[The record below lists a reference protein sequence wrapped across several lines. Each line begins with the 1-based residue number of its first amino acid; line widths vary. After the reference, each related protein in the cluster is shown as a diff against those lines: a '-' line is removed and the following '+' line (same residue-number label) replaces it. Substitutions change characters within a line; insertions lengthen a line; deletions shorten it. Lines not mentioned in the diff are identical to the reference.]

1 MTLMK
6 SKKIRILLVLLF
18 LTFIVFPTIA
28 IIHLYSQQKS
38 LTQKAIGIM
47 NEQFEGE
54 LIINDSKIAPFA
66 NFPYVSIDLKGIVF
80 FESKTADSKV
90 IYAAEDLYI
99 GFSIWDIIR
108 GKYKI
113 KSLKLQ
119 NGHLDLIKDVEGNIN
134 LLMAKGIDN
143 ENTESE
149 DEEGMDIDLSSI
161 QLKNFKVKFDDLSNR
176 TTIYANLEKTDA
188 QIKLQDGHIYIDL
201 ISNLI
206 LDYILEGKPTFFSQ
220 KHLKLDLEF
229 DYDQIANELF
239 LAPSKL
245 SLEDALLGLEGK
257 ADIGNE
263 VYLDIR
269 LAGEKP
275 DFSLLAA
282 FLPNDTA
289 KLLKKYQNEG
299 EVFFQGSIEGL
310 AGNGNVPEI
319 AIEFGCDNA
328 YFLNTDINKKVDDL
342 RFSGFFTNGKE
353 RSLKTS
359 EFQLLN
365 FYAKPDQG
373 KFQGKLIVK
382 DFVNPYVKINLNA
395 DLDMEF
401 LGDFFEVE
409 GLQGISGQVV
419 VDMDFDELI
428 DLESSM
434 MGISN
439 AKNTVQSELK
449 IIDLNVSLPD
459 YPHEFRNVNAYA
471 FMKEGNLRLDNLSFQ
486 VGESDFNLSAAIDDL
501 PAILHRNPKAVKAQL
516 VANSSKIDLGQLFP
530 SDSSINELIHDFKIR
545 LSFESTGKNLMDYEY
560 LPLGEFFIE
569 DFYAKLEKYPHAF
582 HDFHADILI
591 GEENMEVKDFSG
603 EIDRSDFHFS
613 GKVLNYPKWFQESPK
628 GDSRFEFDLVSKH
641 LNISDLL
648 KYNGVNYLPKDYQK
662 EEIDGLNLKGS
673 LDLHYAD
680 GFESADFYLTDLDGK
695 FRVHPLK
702 LEDFGGRIHYEK
714 EFLTVTDFGGKMGT
728 SDFKVSMG
736 YDIGEADSLKNK
748 RNFFHLTS
756 LSLNLDALMGFES
769 IDVDTNHQEAFNVFE
784 IPFTEMEFT
793 AEIGKMNYHTFWLEN
808 ITVAART
815 TSDHYIYLD
824 TLGLKAADGTLGVQG
839 YFNGSDPD
847 HIYFHSTIKASKL
860 DLDKLLIKFENFGQD
875 YLINENLHGKV
886 SGTITSK
893 FLVYPDLTPIIDK
906 SEAKMDLTV
915 YQGSIV
921 NFAPLSAMST
931 YFSDRNL
938 NNIRFDTL
946 SNTFDLKDGVLNIP
960 NMNINSSLG
969 FIELSGKQSLDMN
982 MDYFI
987 RIPLG
992 MVTSVGF
999 KSLFGGKNKNEVDPD
1014 QEDAIVYRNEDK
1026 RVRFVNVNMKGT
1038 PDDYK
1043 ISLGRDRK
1051 GN

>member
-1 MTLMK
+1 
-6 SKKIRILLVLLF
+6 
-18 LTFIVFPTIA
+18 
-28 IIHLYSQQKS
+28 
-38 LTQKAIGIM
+38 M

-54 LIINDSKIAPFA
+54 LIIRDSKIAPFA
-66 NFPYVSIDLKGIVF
+66 NFPYVSIDLEDIVF
-80 FESKTADSKV
+80 FESKITDSNV
-90 IYAAEDLYI
+90 IYAAEDLYV

-119 NGHLDLIKDVEGNIN
+119 NGNLDLIKDADGKIN
-134 LLMAKGIDN
+134 LLMAKGFGK
-143 ENTESE
+143 EETESV
-149 DEEGMDIDLSSI
+149 DEEGMNIDLSSI
-161 QLKNFKVKFDDLSNR
+161 QLKNFKVKFDDLSNL

-188 QIKLQDGHIYIDL
+188 VIKLQDEHIYIDL
-201 ISNLI
+201 ISNFV
-206 LDYILEGKPTFFSQ
+206 LDYILDGKPTFFSQ
-220 KHLKLDLEF
+220 KHFKLDLEF
-229 DYDQIANELF
+229 DYDQNTNELV

-245 SLEDALLGLEGK
+245 HLEDAQLGLEGK
-257 ADIGNE
+257 VDLE
-263 VYLDIR
+263 DQVYLDIR
-269 LAGEKP
+269 MAGEKP

-282 FLPNDTA
+282 FLPKETA
-289 KLLKKYQNEG
+289 LLLRKYQNEG
-299 EVFFQGSIEGL
+299 DVFFQGSIEGF
-310 AGNGNVPEI
+310 AGNGHVPEI

-328 YFLNTDINKKVDDL
+328 YFLNTGINKKVDDL
-342 RFSGFFTNGKE
+342 RFSGFFTNGKD

-373 KFQGKLIVK
+373 KFQGRLIVK
-382 DFVNPYVKINLNA
+382 DFENPYVKINLNA
-395 DLDMEF
+395 DLDLEF

-409 GLQGISGQVV
+409 GLQGISGQVI

-428 DLESSM
+428 DFESGVT
-434 MGISN
+434 GISN
-439 AKNTVQSELK
+439 AKSSVQSELK
-449 IIDLNVSLPD
+449 IIDLNFSLPD
-459 YPHEFRNVNAYA
+459 YPHQIRTVNAYA
-471 FMKEGNLRLDNLSFQ
+471 FMREGNLRLDNLSFQ
-486 VGESDFNLSAAIDDL
+486 IADSDFNLSGTIDDL
-501 PAILHRNPKAVKAQL
+501 PAILHSNPKPVKVQL
-516 VANSSKIDLGQLFP
+516 DANSTKIDLKQLLP
-530 SDSSINELIHDFKIR
+530 SDSSINELINDFKIK
-545 LSFESTGKNLMDYEY
+545 LAFESTGKNLMDYEH
-560 LPLGEFFIE
+560 LPQGEFFIE

-582 HDFHADILI
+582 HDFHADIMI
-591 GEENMEVKDFSG
+591 GEKNMEVMDFSG
-603 EIDRSDFHFS
+603 EIDKSDFHFS

-628 GDSRFEFDLVSKH
+628 GDSRFEFDLVSNH

-662 EEIDGLNLKGS
+662 EEIDGLKLKGS
-673 LDLHYAD
+673 LDLHYND

-695 FRVHPLK
+695 FRVHPLR
-702 LEDFGGRIHYEK
+702 LEDFGGRIHYEH
-714 EFLTVTDFGGKMGT
+714 EFLTVTDFGGKMGS

-736 YDIGEADSLKNK
+736 YQLGEVDSLKNK
-748 RNFFHLTS
+748 RNFFHLKS
-756 LSLNLDALMGFES
+756 LSLDLDALMGFES

-784 IPFTEMEFT
+784 IPFTEMDIS

-808 ITVAART
+808 VTASART
-815 TSDHYIYLD
+815 TADHYIYLD
-824 TLGLKAADGTLGVQG
+824 TLGLRAADGTLGVKG
-839 YFNGSDPD
+839 YFNGSDPE
-847 HIYFHSTIKASKL
+847 HIYFHSTMKASKL

-921 NFAPLSAMST
+921 NFAPLSAMSS

-938 NNIRFDTL
+938 NNVKFDTL
-946 SNTFDLKDGVLNIP
+946 SNTFDLKDGILNIP

-999 KSLFGGKNKNEVDPD
+999 KSLFGGKNKNEVDPE
-1014 QEDAIVYRNEDK
+1014 QEDAIVYRDEDK

-1043 ISLGRDRK
+1043 ISLGRNRSS
-1051 GN
+1051 N

>member
-1 MTLMK
+1 MK
-6 SKKIRILLVLLF
+6 SKKIRTLLILLF
-18 LTFIVFPTIA
+18 LIVVIPTISM
-28 IIHLYSQQKS
+28 ILLYSQQKS
-38 LTQKAIGIM
+38 ITQKVVGIM
-47 NEQFEGE
+47 NEQFEGK
-54 LIINDSKIAPFA
+54 LIIRDSKIAPFA
-66 NFPYVSIDLKGIVF
+66 SFPYVSIDLKGIVF
-80 FESKTADSKV
+80 FESKDTDSNV
-90 IYAAEDLYI
+90 IYAAEDLYL

-108 GKYKI
+108 GKYRI
-113 KSLKLQ
+113 KSLKFQ
-119 NGHLDLIKDVEGNIN
+119 NGHLDLIKDVDGNIN
-134 LLMAKGIDN
+134 LLTAKGIGI
-143 ENTESE
+143 ESAESVDE
-149 DEEGMDIDLSSI
+149 DGMNVDLSSI
-161 QLKNFKVKFDDLSNR
+161 QLKNFKVKIDDLSNL

-188 QIKLQDGHIYIDL
+188 VIRLQDEHIFIDL
-201 ISNLI
+201 ISNLV
-206 LDYILEGKPTFFSQ
+206 LDYILDGKATFFSQ
-220 KHLKLDLEF
+220 KHFKLDLEF
-229 DYDQIANELF
+229 DYDQNSKELF
-239 LAPSKL
+239 IAPSKL
-245 SLEDALLGLEGK
+245 NLEDAQLGLEGIVNLK
-257 ADIGNE
+257 DE

-282 FLPNDTA
+282 FLPKETA
-289 KLLKKYQNEG
+289 ILLQKYQNEG
-299 EVFFQGSIEGL
+299 EVFFRGSVEGF
-310 AGNGNVPEI
+310 AGNGHVPEI
-319 AIEFGCDNA
+319 AVEFGCENA
-328 YFLNTDINKKVDDL
+328 YFLNPDINKKVDDL
-342 RFSGFFTNGKE
+342 RFTGFFTNGEK
-353 RSLKTS
+353 RSLQSS

-373 KFQGKLIVK
+373 KFQGRLVVK
-382 DFVNPYVKINLNA
+382 DFENPYVKINLNA
-395 DLDMEF
+395 DLDLEF

-409 GLQGISGQVV
+409 GLQGISGQVI

-428 DLESSM
+428 DFESGM
-434 MGISN
+434 IGISN

-449 IIDLNVSLPD
+449 IIDLNFSLPG
-459 YPHEFRNVNAYA
+459 YPHQIQTVNAYA
-471 FMKEGNLRLDNLSFQ
+471 FMKEGNLRLNNLSFKIAD
-486 VGESDFNLSAAIDDL
+486 SDFNLSATIDDL
-501 PAILHRNPKAVKAQL
+501 PAILHGNSKPVKVQL
-516 VANSSKIDLGQLFP
+516 DANSSKIFLNQLLP
-530 SDSSINELIHDFKIR
+530 SDSSINELINDFKIK
-545 LSFESTGKNLMDYEY
+545 LAFESTGNNLMNYEH
-560 LPLGEFFIE
+560 LPQGEFFIE
-569 DFYAKLEKYPHAF
+569 DFSAKLEKYPHAF

-591 GEENMEVKDFSG
+591 GAENMEVKDFSG
-603 EIDRSDFHFS
+603 EIDKSDFHFS
-613 GKVLNYPKWFQESPK
+613 GKILNYPKWFQQNPK
-628 GDSRFEFDLVSKH
+628 GDSRFEFDMVSNH
-641 LNISDLL
+641 LNINDLL
-648 KYNGVNYLPKDYQK
+648 TYDGVNYLPKDYQK

-680 GFESADFYLTDLDGK
+680 GFESADFYLNNLDGK
-695 FRVHPLK
+695 FKVHPLK
-702 LEDFGGRIHYEK
+702 LENFEGRIHYK
-714 EFLTVTDFGGKMGT
+714 HEFLTITDFGGKMGK

-736 YDIGEADSLKNK
+736 YQLGESDSLKHK
-748 RNFFHLTS
+748 RNFFHLKS
-756 LSLNLDALMGFES
+756 LSLDLDALMGFES

-784 IPFTEMEFT
+784 IPFTEMDIT

-808 ITVAART
+808 VTASART
-815 TSDHYIYLD
+815 TADHYIYLD
-824 TLGLKAADGTLGVQG
+824 TLSLKAADGTLGVKG
-839 YFNGSDPD
+839 YFNGSDPE
-847 HIYFHSTIKASKL
+847 HIYFHSTMQASKL
-860 DLDKLLIKFENFGQD
+860 DLDKLLVKFENFGQD

-886 SGTITSK
+886 TGTITSK

-921 NFAPLSAMST
+921 NFAPLSAMSS

-938 NNIRFDTL
+938 NNVRFDTL

-1014 QEDAIVYRNEDK
+1014 QEDAIVYRDDDK